1 MRLSNE
7 TLAILKNFAA
17 INSNIYIRQ
26 GSTLNTVHSLKNMFA
41 TAQIKDVFPVDF
53 GIYDLNEFLSVLSL
67 HRDDLELS
75 IDDVNI
81 LVSGKNGRST
91 IKYRTCPAH
100 IFKRSA
106 SDTNTIFDVKIKI
119 DESSYA
125 TSFDLSQEDFKWILD
140 TANVLHTPNIAIK
153 SDGNKITMECL
164 DLQNDAAHT
173 ESLELDAK
181 CNGDSFNFVF
191 KTEFISKFLAGSYRI
206 KLKADNPLIMHLQN
220 KNFPLE
226 YWITT
231 ETNSF
236 YKKADSDSYEDNTV
250 LDTEETDNTEES
262 YDDDMDIP
270 F

>member
-236 YKKADSDSYEDNTV
+236 YKKADSDSYEDNNV
-250 LDTEETDNTEES
+250 LDTKETDNTEES
-262 YDDDMDIP
+262 YDDDMNIP